1 MKPAS
6 PALISLLASDS
17 FLYADLY
24 TFTLRSGAVLRYT
37 NADIDL
43 TYGGNLYRSG
53 GEVSGYALVEG
64 GRMRSVKGLEV
75 DTTTITMAPGVNDVI
90 NGIPLLKAARQG
102 LFDRAGVLK
111 QRLFMARWGDVSAGA
126 IVIFSGEVSDVEP
139 SRTLVT
145 LTVKSDIYLL
155 NINMPRAVYQAA
167 CTHSFGDSGC
177 GVNRASYAESH
188 AAAGG
193 TTALVIAA
201 ATGRAVGYFTLGT
214 LQFTSGANAGLS
226 RSVKSNDG
234 TSIQVFSPFPNV
246 PAAGDLFTVTP
257 GCDKT
262 VPPLT
267 ATTVTITVPASKSYS
282 VSGLVVD
289 NGVVYPEHVVADVID
304 GLSSE
309 ATPPTH
315 DVAAVS
321 LVQITD
327 PASLIAGRYI
337 QSGGVYSF
345 ASGDIGKTVAITY
358 ETTSGSGGNCLNV
371 YNNTARFKGMPFI
384 PVPETAT

>member
-1 MKPAS
+1 
-6 PALISLLASDS
+6 LISLLASDT

-24 TFTLRSGAVLRYT
+24 TFTLRSGTVLRYT

-75 DTTTITMAPGVNDVI
+75 DTTTVTMAPGVNDLI

-102 LFDRAGVLK
+102 LFDRAGLLK
-111 QRLFMARWGDVSAGA
+111 QRLFMAKWGDASAGA

-155 NINMPRAVYQAA
+155 NVNMPRAVYQAA

-177 GVNRASYAESH
+177 GVNRAAYAENH
-188 AAAGG
+188 AATAAS
-193 TTALVIAA
+193 TALVIAA
-201 ATGRAVGYFTLGT
+201 ATGRAVNYFALGT
-214 LQFTSGANAGLS
+214 LQFISGANAGLS

-234 TSIQVFSPFPNV
+234 TSIQVFSPFPNA

-262 VPPLT
+262 IPPLT
-267 ATTVTITVPASKSYS
+267 IGTATFIVPASKSYS
-282 VSGLVVD
+282 VSGLVAD
-289 NGVVYPEHVVADVID
+289 KGVVMAGVTTVIKYDEGYAWEEDVTTTSPSVTMV
-304 GLSSE
+304 LVTNP
-309 ATPPTH
+309 ATLT
-315 DVAAVS
+315 S
-321 LVQITD
+321 
-327 PASLIAGRYI
+327 GRYM

-345 ASGDIGKTVAITY
+345 SAADVGRSVTVSFETASGT
-358 ETTSGSGGNCLNV
+358 GGNCLLV